1 MRMGERIKDNF
12 NRYSISGPTFV
23 ASGIL
28 FREQVFAQFLYSFSV
43 QAKKK
48 KSCVYCNMPKK
59 KNWVGWSGFFFF
71 LTQMYMF
78 GFHYASKLRFYTHEL
93 GCVLLFLVLF
103 ISKILGNVKTKS
115 VGIILRIVNS
125 SVRMQSIQRPCCSLR

>member
-1 MRMGERIKDNF
+1 MRIVERIKDNF

-28 FREQVFAQFLYSFSV
+28 FREQVFAQFLSSFSV

-48 KSCVYCNMPKK
+48 SCVYCYMPK
-59 KNWVGWSGFFFF
+59 KNWVGRSGFFFFF
-71 LTQMYMF
+71 LTQIYMF
-78 GFHYASKLRFYTHEL
+78 GFHYASKARFYTHEL
-93 GCVLLFLVLF
+93 VCVLLFLVLF

-115 VGIILRIVNS
+115 VGIILRIVKS
-125 SVRMQSIQRPCCSLR
+125 SVRIQSIQRPCCSLR

>member
-28 FREQVFAQFLYSFSV
+28 FTEQVFAQFLSSFSV

-48 KSCVYCNMPKK
+48 ISCFYCNMPKQ
-59 KNWVGWSGFFFF
+59 NWVGRSGFFFF

-78 GFHYASKLRFYTHEL
+78 GFHYASKARFYTHEL

-103 ISKILGNVKTKS
+103 ITKILGNVKTKS
-115 VGIILRIVNS
+115 VGIILHIVNT

>member
-28 FREQVFAQFLYSFSV
+28 FREQVFAQFLSSFSV

-48 KSCVYCNMPKK
+48 KKVVFTVTCQKK
-59 KNWVGWSGFFFF
+59 KLGRLVGIFFFF
-71 LTQMYMF
+71 
-78 GFHYASKLRFYTHEL
+78 
-93 GCVLLFLVLF
+93 
-103 ISKILGNVKTKS
+103 
-115 VGIILRIVNS
+115 
-125 SVRMQSIQRPCCSLR
+125 

>member
-28 FREQVFAQFLYSFSV
+28 FREQVFAHFLSSFSV

-48 KSCVYCNMPKK
+48 KFVFTVTCQKK
-59 KNWVGWSGFFFF
+59 KMG
-71 LTQMYMF
+71 
-78 GFHYASKLRFYTHEL
+78 R
-93 GCVLLFLVLF
+93 
-103 ISKILGNVKTKS
+103 
-115 VGIILRIVNS
+115 
-125 SVRMQSIQRPCCSLR
+125 

>member
-28 FREQVFAQFLYSFSV
+28 FREQVFAQFLSSFSV

-48 KSCVYCNMPKK
+48 IV
-59 KNWVGWSGFFFF
+59 F
-71 LTQMYMF
+71 T
-78 GFHYASKLRFYTHEL
+78 EL
-93 GCVLLFLVLF
+93 G
-103 ISKILGNVKTKS
+103 
-115 VGIILRIVNS
+115 R
-125 SVRMQSIQRPCCSLR
+125 